1 MRVILASASPRR
13 KELLAQLGVAFEVIP
28 SNGEEIIT
36 KIKPEEVVQ
45 ELAQQ
50 KAKEVAD
57 RIQADYKAGK
67 DEWPEGGIRVIG
79 SDTIVVYEEKI
90 FGKPVDEKDALG
102 MLTLLQGNTHQVY
115 TGVFVI
121 DMDQRSYR
129 EKTFAEKTDVIMHP
143 VSEKE
148 LLEYIATGEPMDKA
162 GSYAIQGLSGKF
174 IKGISG
180 DYYNVV
186 GLPIARL
193 YQECFKSE

>member
-115 TGVFVI
+115 TGVCVI
-121 DMDQRSYR
+121 DMDQRSCR